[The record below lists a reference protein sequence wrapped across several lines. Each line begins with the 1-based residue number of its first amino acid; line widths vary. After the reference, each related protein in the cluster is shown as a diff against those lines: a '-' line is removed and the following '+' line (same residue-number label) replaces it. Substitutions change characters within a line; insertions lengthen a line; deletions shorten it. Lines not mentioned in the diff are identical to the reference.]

1 MYSGGGGGEAS
12 GNGSVP
18 RVIVTGFTTNPADVK
33 AGSDFTLTLHLKNTS
48 KSSRVGNM
56 LFELEAPTEGSDEAD
71 YCTCIFTIVWFEF
84 HLSGGIAA
92 NGTADISIDLNA
104 KADLVQKPYSIN
116 VSMKYEDA
124 NASQIEASSSISIPV
139 KQDARFEFS
148 EFEITPESIAIGEE
162 ANVILQSV

>member
-56 LFELEAPTEGSDEAD
+56 LFELEAPTEGSDEQTTAPA
-71 YCTCIFTIVWFEF
+71 F
-84 HLSGGIAA
+84 LPSSGSNSIYLDGIAA
-92 NGTADISIDLNA
+92 NGTGRYFD
-104 KADLVQKPYSIN
+104 
-116 VSMKYEDA
+116 
-124 NASQIEASSSISIPV
+124 
-139 KQDARFEFS
+139 
-148 EFEITPESIAIGEE
+148 
-162 ANVILQSV
+162 